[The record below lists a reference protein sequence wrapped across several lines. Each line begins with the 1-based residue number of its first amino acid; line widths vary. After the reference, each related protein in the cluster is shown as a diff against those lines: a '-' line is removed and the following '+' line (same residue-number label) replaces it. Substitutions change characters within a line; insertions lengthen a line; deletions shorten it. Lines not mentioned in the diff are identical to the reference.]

1 MSRRIRTVKPEWLD
15 DERLVLASLEA
26 RVMSIALLTLAD
38 DEGRGRGNPVIL
50 GAQVFPGSAN
60 PREAST
66 KALRELAEASYVVLY
81 EVDGQSYFQI
91 RNFAKHQ
98 KIDRPRPSA
107 LPEPPEIAAEQKR
120 VIPATLTTFDE
131 PSTTPRRAIDDAS
144 TTEGNGREG
153 NGRDQDNTSESEPP
167 PSGPGKPDPV
177 RLVFDAWLEEHV
189 DPKQR
194 AKCKLNGK
202 RRRLIQARLREY
214 PPERLVAAVQGI
226 KRSPWHMGDNP
237 DGKRWTGLEVIL
249 RDGTQVEKFEAL
261 LDGSAPVPLRRG
273 RSPVDAAP
281 AERFT
286 PTSSEDL
293 DAMLEAWG

>member
-81 EVDGQSYFQI
+81 EVDGQSYFAI
-91 RNFAKHQ
+91 RNFSKHQ
-98 KIDRPRPSA
+98 KIDRPRPST
-107 LPEPPEIAAEQKR
+107 LPAPPEITAEQKR
-120 VIPATLTTFDE
+120 VIPATLTTFDDV
-131 PSTTPRRAIDDAS
+131 STTARRGVDEAS
-144 TTEGNGREG
+144 ATEGKGMEG
-153 NGRDQDNTSESEPP
+153 KGRDQGSSECPP
-167 PSGPGKPDPV
+167 TQGPGKPDPV

-202 RRRLIQARLREY
+202 RRQKIQARLREY
-214 PPERLVAAVQGI
+214 PADRLIAAIRGV
-226 KRSPWHMGDNP
+226 KRSPFHMGDNP
-237 DGKRWTGLEVIL
+237 EGKRWTDLAVIL
-249 RDGTQVEKFEAL
+249 RDGEQVEKFEAL
-261 LDGSAPVPLRRG
+261 LDGSAPVQVRRG
-273 RSPVDAAP
+273 KDPVPVAS

-286 PTSSEDL
+286 PTPL
-293 DAMLEAWG
+293 DELDSMLEAWG